1 MRKAC
6 RPRTMGGSEGED
18 REMAIK
24 KGLGKGLDSMIP
36 KGSGQGSLEKEAEGR
51 GLTEISL
58 NRIDPNVGQPRKKFD
73 EDELMELSD
82 SIKLHG
88 VIQPIILT
96 KRGKRYEIIAG
107 ERRWRAAKLAGLTK
121 IPAVVREYTERE
133 IMEVSLIENIQ
144 RQDLNPIEEAKA
156 YQRLISEYELK
167 QDVLAERVSKSRSA
181 IANTMRLLKLDERVQ
196 KMLEDSMISGG
207 HARALLALDDT
218 ELQYTTAYK
227 IFDEKLSV
235 RDTEKLVKSLVQEP
249 KEKKKSVQKEATYK
263 NLEERLKRS
272 LGSKVVIKN
281 KKDGKGKIEIDYF
294 SLEELERLTELLS
307 SFEK

>member
-1 MRKAC
+1 
-6 RPRTMGGSEGED
+6 
-18 REMAIK
+18 MAVK

-36 KGSGQGSLEKEAEGR
+36 KGGLVKEPPSN
-51 GLTEISL
+51 GLIEINL
-58 NRIDPNVGQPRKKFD
+58 TQIDPNISQPRKKFD
-73 EDELMELSD
+73 EDELMELAD

-107 ERRWRAAKLAGLTK
+107 ERRWRAAKLAGLSK
-121 IPAVVREYTERE
+121 IPAVIKEYTDRE

-144 RQDLNPIEEAKA
+144 RQDLNPIEEARA

-181 IANTMRLLKLDERVQ
+181 IANSMRLLKLDEKVQ
-196 KMLEDSMISGG
+196 KMLEDGMLSGG
-207 HARALLALDDT
+207 HARALLALENKDV
-218 ELQYTTAYK
+218 QYSTAYK
-227 IFDEKLSV
+227 VFDEKLSV
-235 RDTEKLVKSLVQEP
+235 RDTEKLVKQLLS
-249 KEKKKSVQKEATYK
+249 EKKELKKVEFKTAVYKEI
-263 NLEERLKRS
+263 EDRLRVS

-294 SLEELERLTELLS
+294 SLEELERLTDLLS
-307 SFEK
+307 SFEKME

>member
-1 MRKAC
+1 
-6 RPRTMGGSEGED
+6 
-18 REMAIK
+18 MAVK

-36 KGSGQGSLEKEAEGR
+36 KGSIVREASSNGLLEIN
-51 GLTEISL
+51 LTQ
-58 NRIDPNVGQPRKKFD
+58 IDPNISQPRKKFD
-73 EDELMELSD
+73 EDELMELAD

-107 ERRWRAAKLAGLTK
+107 ERRWRAAKLAGLSK
-121 IPAVVREYTERE
+121 IPAVIKEYTDRE

-144 RQDLNPIEEAKA
+144 RQDLNPIEEARA

-181 IANTMRLLKLDERVQ
+181 IANSMRLLKLDEKVQ
-196 KMLEDSMISGG
+196 KMLEDGMLSGG
-207 HARALLALDDT
+207 HARALLALENKDV
-218 ELQYTTAYK
+218 QYSTAYK
-227 IFDEKLSV
+227 VFDEKLSV
-235 RDTEKLVKSLVQEP
+235 RDTEKLVKQLLS
-249 KEKKKSVQKEATYK
+249 EKKELKKVEFKTAVYKEI
-263 NLEERLKRS
+263 EDRLRVS

-294 SLEELERLTELLS
+294 SLEELERLTDLLS
-307 SFEK
+307 SFEKME